1 LECVYNPDQI
11 NKQKCGAAV
20 SKLHLKIFRIVI
32 IITFNKQKCAAA
44 VRIVIFITSINRNAL
59 LPFLLKIFRM

>member
-32 IITFNKQKCAAA
+32 IITFSKQKRAAA
-44 VRIVIFITSINRNAL
+44 VRIVINRNAL